1 MTEITSLIAAATALL
16 AVILGP
22 LVTLWVA
29 QKHARIS
36 IRSQNRQAWINTLRD
51 TISEFVAISTLGSAI
66 VDAKDMHLKA
76 ERLLFLEAKIK
87 LLLNPNERDHKKL
100 IELVTKC
107 RLALADDIKKLTPSD
122 DDSPEKSVS
131 ESQGELISV
140 LVPLAQSVLK
150 REWERVKKAE

>member
-1 MTEITSLIAAATALL
+1 M
-16 AVILGP
+16 
-22 LVTLWVA
+22 
-29 QKHARIS
+29 
-36 IRSQNRQAWINTLRD
+36 
-51 TISEFVAISTLGSAI
+51 
-66 VDAKDMHLKA
+66 KA